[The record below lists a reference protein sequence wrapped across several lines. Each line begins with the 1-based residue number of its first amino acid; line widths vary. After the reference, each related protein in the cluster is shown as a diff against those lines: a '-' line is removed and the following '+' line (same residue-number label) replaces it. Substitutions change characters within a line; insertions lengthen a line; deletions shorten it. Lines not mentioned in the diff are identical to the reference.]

1 MAAPRRDIKELT
13 ATIADLGVGDLVE
26 GSFAT
31 PRYGHFT
38 IEGTVLQGMD
48 RKTLSV
54 GSWHLNSDDK
64 PAKALTALRI
74 LAKAGE
80 HDKAIYPGSEASE
93 HFGN

>member
-1 MAAPRRDIKELT
+1 MSAPRRDIKDLI
-13 ATIADLGVGDLVE
+13 ATIAGLGVGDLVE
-26 GSFAT
+26 GTFGT
-31 PRYGHFT
+31 PRYGRFT

-54 GSWHLNSDDK
+54 GSWHLNSEEK
-64 PAKALTALRI
+64 PARLLLTLRV

-80 HDKAIYPGSEASE
+80 HDQAIFPGSEASE